1 MAPTCHT
8 SGPFTCRVL
17 VDCRISPLGREA
29 EIEFGDPGRI
39 RVSYCLLLTHPLFR
53 GLLARVIGRV
63 DVVDSER
70 PGSGDLYHGLF
81 RGPGIVVHAC
91 WHFAK
96 TSGLEGLPLVHIELV
111 AETDTEVTGDH
122 RHELVGG
129 MVMGRDFVF

>member
-1 MAPTCHT
+1 MAPTCNT

-39 RVSYCLLLTHPLFR
+39 RVSYCLLLTHPLF
-53 GLLARVIGRV
+53 GGQ
-63 DVVDSER
+63 R
-70 PGSGDLYHGLF
+70 PGSGHLYPGLF
-81 RGPGIVVHAC
+81 RGPGIVFHAC

-129 MVMGRDFVF
+129 MVMGRDFVVGRHL